1 MILSSVPWQPGY
13 PIDLRGERI
22 AGREATGPYGDVEYQ
37 AARIVARSTG
47 AQVVLQ
53 DDNAEVRT
61 PDLRIGYTD
70 GRIGVGEVVTV
81 TDQHR
86 AAESRAFANGGLDL
100 FGANLNWQWWVT
112 APATVDRRR
121 LRASL
126 LQVLE
131 EMEAANERPPMLAP
145 IDPAAAGPGG
155 LKLLELGV
163 TEVAANNRPGD
174 LRGQVRWQP
183 EGVGGELDLD
193 LDGFQSWLDGFLAG
207 PLARGKIDKVTAVPG
222 DIERHIFVG
231 VSWSAP
237 WAALRLLDQGVDALP
252 TQAPRLP
259 MGLSHLWIWGCESSA
274 AWALAWWPERGW
286 FDVARRWATE

>member
-1 MILSSVPWQPGY
+1 VPWQPGY
-13 PIDLRGERI
+13 PIDLRGEPI
-22 AGREATGPYGDVEYQ
+22 ASRGATGPYGDVEYQ

-47 AQVVLQ
+47 AQAVLQ

-61 PDLRIGYTD
+61 PDLRIVYTD
-70 GRIGVGEVVTV
+70 GRIGVGGVVTV

-121 LRASL
+121 VRASL

-155 LKLLELGV
+155 LKLLELGA

-193 LDGFQSWLDGFLAG
+193 LDGFQS
-207 PLARGKIDKVTAVPG
+207 
-222 DIERHIFVG
+222 
-231 VSWSAP
+231 
-237 WAALRLLDQGVDALP
+237 
-252 TQAPRLP
+252 
-259 MGLSHLWIWGCESSA
+259 
-274 AWALAWWPERGW
+274 
-286 FDVARRWATE
+286 

>member
-1 MILSSVPWQPGY
+1 
-13 PIDLRGERI
+13 
-22 AGREATGPYGDVEYQ
+22 
-37 AARIVARSTG
+37 
-47 AQVVLQ
+47 VLQ

-100 FGANLNWQWWVT
+100 FGANLKWQWWVT

-121 LRASL
+121 VRASL

-155 LKLLELGV
+155 
-163 TEVAANNRPGD
+163 
-174 LRGQVRWQP
+174 
-183 EGVGGELDLD
+183 
-193 LDGFQSWLDGFLAG
+193 
-207 PLARGKIDKVTAVPG
+207 
-222 DIERHIFVG
+222 
-231 VSWSAP
+231 
-237 WAALRLLDQGVDALP
+237 
-252 TQAPRLP
+252 
-259 MGLSHLWIWGCESSA
+259 
-274 AWALAWWPERGW
+274 
-286 FDVARRWATE
+286 

>member
-13 PIDLRGERI
+13 PIDLRGEPI
-22 AGREATGPYGDVEYQ
+22 AIRGATGPYGDVEYQ
-37 AARIVARSTG
+37 AARIAARSTG

-53 DDNAEVRT
+53 DDNAEART
-61 PDLRIGYTD
+61 PDLRIEFTD
-70 GRIGVGEVVTV
+70 GRSGVGEVVTV

-121 LRASL
+121 VRASL

-131 EMEAANERPPMLAP
+131 EMEAANERPPLLAP
-145 IDPAAAGPGG
+145 IDPAVAGPGA

-174 LRGQVRWQP
+174 PRGQVRWQP

-207 PLARGKIDKVTAVPG
+207 PLARGKIDKVTAVLG
-222 DIERHIFVG
+222 DIERHLFVG

-237 WAALRLLDQGVDALP
+237 WAVLRLLEQGVDALP
-252 TQAPRLP
+252 AQAPRLP
-259 MGLSHLWIWGCESSA
+259 MGLSHLWIWSCESSA
-274 AWALAWWPERGW
+274 ARALAWWPERGW

>member
-1 MILSSVPWQPGY
+1 
-13 PIDLRGERI
+13 
-22 AGREATGPYGDVEYQ
+22 
-37 AARIVARSTG
+37 
-47 AQVVLQ
+47 VLQ
-53 DDNAEVRT
+53 DDNAEART

-81 TDQHR
+81 TDPHR

-100 FGANLNWQWWVT
+100 FGENLNWQWWVT
-112 APATVDRRR
+112 APANVDRRR
-121 LRASL
+121 VGASL

-131 EMEAANERPPMLAP
+131 EMEATNERPPMLAP

-163 TEVAANNRPGD
+163 TEVAANKRPGI

-207 PLARGKIDKVTAVPG
+207 PLARGKIEKVTAMLG
-222 DIERHIFVG
+222 DIERHLFVG

-237 WAALRLLDQGVDALP
+237 WAVLRLLDDDVDALP

-259 MGLSHLWIWGCESSA
+259 MGLNHLWIWGCEPSA
-274 AWALAWWPERGW
+274 ARALAWWPERGW